1 MVDDLKNLHQELHCN
16 ELNKKDT
23 SIKNQH
29 S

>member
-16 ELNKKDT
+16 ELNKNDT